1 MAAGVPYPNRRRLR
15 FGWCAHLGTEADLP
29 ADRLHVPSKKNV
41 ALAWTLPQAA
51 LHARALLPERPLI
64 VPFLAPIR
72 VIFFPNVTG
81 GREAYCSNAHSE
93 TAKLVRF
100 IFFIFSSQPHLADF
114 INLHTGSYTFPQIVS
129 MSIHEAQ
136 VTAYARA
143 RLYACAHACA

>member
-72 VIFFPNVTG
+72 VIFFQNVMG
-81 GREAYCSNAHSE
+81 GREAYCSNARSE
-93 TAKLVRF
+93 TAKLVY
-100 IFFIFSSQPHLADF
+100 FFPLLPAVNPTSLTLS
-114 INLHTGSYTFPQIVS
+114 TYTQAR
-129 MSIHEAQ
+129 IHF
-136 VTAYARA
+136 R
-143 RLYACAHACA
+143 RS